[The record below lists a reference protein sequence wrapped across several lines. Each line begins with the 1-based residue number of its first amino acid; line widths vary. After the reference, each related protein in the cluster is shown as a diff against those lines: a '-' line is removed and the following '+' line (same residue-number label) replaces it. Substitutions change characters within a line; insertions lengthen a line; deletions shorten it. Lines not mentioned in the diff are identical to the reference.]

1 MGISIAI
8 CETDSTEALCKAG
21 KTDIKKVFLK
31 DVKGF
36 ENYAE
41 SDMTMSAKEAK
52 DMMGAEWEAFLK
64 RNRIDPEAE
73 VIYMDK
79 VKNDV
84 DRARLAPNMKKTYT
98 GWVLLEKA
106 PADVKKKIIEAS
118 SADDRLTGWDMLSF
132 EEMGATCKKC
142 GLSWDKGRGCI
153 GDFGPESSLL
163 PQIAKHNLPIVA
175 NVVEAPRPRRPSPM
189 RTPRSSCARSGA
201 EEKMPLEP
209 KGKLLMSRYGG
220 VLERLEGREHSIEIP
235 DAILFRI
242 GDRLEGRTG
251 AEGVT

>member
-21 KTDIKKVFLK
+21 KTDIKKVFLR

-36 ENYAE
+36 EDYSE

-118 SADDRLTGWDMLSF
+118 SSDDRLTGWDMLSF
-132 EEMGATCKKC
+132 EEMGETCKKC

-163 PQIAKHNLPIVA
+163 PQIAKKHNLPIVA
-175 NVVEAPRPRRPSPM
+175 NVVESAKTKKTFSDEDAKELLREVQVLR
-189 RTPRSSCARSGA
+189 
-201 EEKMPLEP
+201 EKMPLEP

-220 VLERLEGREHSIEIP
+220 VLERLEGVANI
-235 DAILFRI
+235 ALKY
-242 GDRLEGRTG
+242 RTRFYF
-251 AEGVT
+251 V